1 MSKTIDPSSQPR
13 RPKIP
18 APPAFP
24 AGQSAPTAVEGR
36 AGNIAIHT
44 HGCKLNQADSEVLA
58 RRFIEAGFRVVDAA
72 EAADV
77 VVLNTCTVT
86 ATADSKAR
94 QALRAGHR
102 ANAKALIVATGC
114 YAQRAA
120 EELSRM
126 EAVSLVVGNT
136 QKDQLVSLVRA
147 ALAGRR
153 FPEQLDPAG
162 QVSTQSEGSPGVA
175 ARQPHAPATPRSR
188 AMVKIQEGCNQVCAY
203 CIVPKVRGRERSV
216 AARSLLAEINYRASQ
231 GCREVVLTGT
241 QLGSYGYDL
250 PGASL
255 LLLLRRIL
263 AETEVPRLRVSSL
276 QPQEITP
283 ELLELWQDR
292 RLCPHFHIPLQS
304 GSDRILRAMRRRYTT
319 AQFASTVELVRREV
333 PNAGITSDLIVG
345 FPGEGEEEFNESR
358 RFARSME
365 FGDTHVFPFSPRP
378 GTSARYLTGQVPG
391 PLQKARTAEI
401 LEDAAEG
408 FRTFR
413 AQQLGRTRPVL
424 WESVRETETG
434 PAWSGLTD
442 NYIRVRAIKGGDLRN
457 KIMPARLLQLNGDF
471 VAAQVL

>member
-1 MSKTIDPSSQPR
+1 MLKTIDPSSRPR
-13 RPKIP
+13 RRRISTRSEI
-18 APPAFP
+18 P
-24 AGQSAPTAVEGR
+24 AGQPALPEVNGR
-36 AGNIAIHT
+36 AGNVAIHT

-58 RRFIEAGFRVVDAA
+58 LQFIEAGYKIVDGA

-86 ATADSKAR
+86 ATADAKAR
-94 QALRAGHR
+94 QALRGAHR
-102 ANAKALIVATGC
+102 ANPKALIVATGC
-114 YAQRAA
+114 YAQRTAR
-120 EELSRM
+120 ELSQM

-136 QKDQLVSLVRA
+136 QKDQLVSAVKA
-147 ALAGRR
+147 ALARR
-153 FPEQLDPAG
+153 RVPEQLDPVGWTGIGAR
-162 QVSTQSEGSPGVA
+162 GSQEDA
-175 ARQPHAPATPRSR
+175 SRQAPAPATPRNR

-216 AARSLLAEINYRASQ
+216 AVDFLVAEINHRARQ

-241 QLGSYGYDL
+241 QLGSYGYEI

-255 LLLLRRIL
+255 LRLLRCIL

-319 AQFASTVELVRREV
+319 AQFASTVELVRRQV

-345 FPGEGEEEFNESR
+345 FPGEGEEEFKETK

-365 FGDTHVFPFSPRP
+365 FSDTHIFPFSPRP
-378 GTSARYLTGQVPG
+378 GTSARYLAGQVPG
-391 PLQKARTAEI
+391 PVQKARTAET

-413 AQQLGRTRPVL
+413 TRQLGQTRPVL
-424 WESVRETETG
+424 WESVRETEAG
-434 PAWSGLTD
+434 QDWSGLTD
-442 NYIRVRAIKGGDLRN
+442 NYVRVRAIEGGDLRSR
-457 KIMPARLLQLNGDF
+457 IMPARLLQLNGDF
-471 VAAQVL
+471 VAVRVL

>member
-1 MSKTIDPSSQPR
+1 LT
-13 RPKIP
+13 
-18 APPAFP
+18 PPALSGGQP
-24 AGQSAPTAVEGR
+24 ALPEVEGR
-36 AGNIAIHT
+36 AGNVAIHT
-44 HGCKLNQADSEVLA
+44 HGCKLNQADSEVMA

-94 QALRAGHR
+94 QALRAAHR
-102 ANAKALIVATGC
+102 ANPKALIVATGC

-136 QKDQLVSLVRA
+136 QKDQLVSAVRA
-147 ALAGRR
+147 ALAGRSI
-153 FPEQLDPAG
+153 PEQLDRVG
-162 QVSTQSEGSPGVA
+162 RVSTEPGGSPGA
-175 ARQPHAPATPRSR
+175 EENQAHGPATPRSR

-216 AARSLLAEINYRASQ
+216 SPQSLVAEINYRSRLA
-231 GCREVVLTGT
+231 GEVVLTGT
-241 QLGSYGYDL
+241 QLGSYGYDI

-255 LLLLRRIL
+255 LRLLRRIL
-263 AETEVPRLRVSSL
+263 AETEAPRLRVSSL

-319 AQFASTVELVRREV
+319 AQFASTVELVRRV
-333 PNAGITSDLIVG
+333 MPHAGITSDIIVG

-365 FGDTHVFPFSPRP
+365 FSDTHVFPFSPRP
-378 GTSARYLTGQVPG
+378 GTSARYLTGQVSG
-391 PLQKARTAEI
+391 PPQKARTAEI

-408 FRTFR
+408 FRAFR
-413 AQQLGRTRPVL
+413 TRQLGQTRLVL

-434 PAWSGLTD
+434 QAWSGLTD
-442 NYIRVRAIKGGDLRN
+442 NYIRVRAARAIEGGDLRN
-457 KIMPARLLQLNGDF
+457 KIMPARLLQLNGGF
-471 VAAQVL
+471 VAAQGL